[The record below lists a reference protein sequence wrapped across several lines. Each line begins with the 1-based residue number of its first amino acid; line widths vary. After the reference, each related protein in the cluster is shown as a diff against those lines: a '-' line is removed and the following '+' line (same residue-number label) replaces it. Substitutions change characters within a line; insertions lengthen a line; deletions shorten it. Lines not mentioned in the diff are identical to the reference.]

1 MNITLIINYVKDN
14 VYVQSLIIFIAFFMV
29 SKLSLY
35 ISERIFLKL
44 AKKTK
49 TEVDDLIVE
58 KTSKPSSLLLLLIGL
73 RLALIPLPLQEKVLT
88 YLSRFIY
95 SLIVIVIGYLVIKI
109 FDIIIGEWGRGFAK
123 KAKTNVDDTI
133 ISLLHKVAQIVMVIL
148 VLLFILDGWGVQ
160 IGPLLA
166 SLGVAGIA
174 VAFALQSTIANIFGG
189 ISLILDKTLK
199 KGDIVKLDGGE
210 SGTVY
215 DVGIR
220 STKVKTWNNEIVTI
234 PNGKLVES
242 NVHNVTLP
250 DPSIRINIEFG
261 VEYGSNIEKVKK
273 LAIET
278 ALSCKDTLKDP
289 APRILFLNM
298 ADSALQFKLMFW
310 VDEISKKWDTHQHV
324 ITNLY
329 NNLNKKK
336 IGIPF
341 PQMDV
346 HLNKK

>member
-1 MNITLIINYVKDN
+1 MDINLIITYIKDN
-14 VYVQSLIIFIAFFMV
+14 VYVQSLIIFFAFFII
-29 SKLSLY
+29 SKIALY
-35 ISERIFLKL
+35 ISEKVFLKL

-49 TEVDDLIVE
+49 TDVDNLIVE
-58 KTSKPSSLLLLLIGL
+58 KTSKPSSLLLLLIGM

-95 SLIVIVIGYLVIKI
+95 SMIVVVVGYLVIKV
-109 FDIIIGEWGRGFAK
+109 FDIIIGEWGKGLAK
-123 KAKTNVDDTI
+123 KTKTSVDDTI
-133 ISLLHKVAQIVMVIL
+133 ISLLHKVAQIIMVIL
-148 VLLFILDGWGVQ
+148 VFLFILDGWGIE

-189 ISLILDKTLK
+189 VALILDKTIK
-199 KGDIVKLDGGE
+199 KGDIVKLDAGA
-210 SGTVY
+210 SGKVY

-220 STKVKTWNNEIVTI
+220 STKVKTWDNEIITI

-261 VEYGSNIEKVKK
+261 VAYGSNIEKVKK
-273 LAIET
+273 LAMDT

-289 APRILFLNM
+289 APRVLFLNM

-329 NNLNKKK
+329 DNLNKKK

-346 HLNKK
+346 HLKKK